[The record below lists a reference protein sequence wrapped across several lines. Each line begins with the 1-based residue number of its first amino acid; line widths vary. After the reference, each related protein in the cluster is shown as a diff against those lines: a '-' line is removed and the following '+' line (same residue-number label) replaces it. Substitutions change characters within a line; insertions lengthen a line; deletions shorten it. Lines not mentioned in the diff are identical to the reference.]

1 VQKKIRQKAA
11 LEERLKRRKTK
22 KVKEKAT
29 ELKVKREEAAGAFRE
44 EQNQVR
50 RDMLA
55 DEAEKV
61 IEVVAEVARRQS
73 LTSIH
78 GGEPESAADVGGGGE
93 IDASV
98 TAARGDGSAPRRSS
112 GVAEYFQ
119 QNDFDGGEGSYGMDE
134 SEVYERLLAIE
145 KSLQGD
151 KKAGASY
158 IDERDARWTLSG
170 AAPVAV
176 DAMNID
182 AEKFL
187 VYRTGLLVTE
197 ELRGVLSFPAVD
209 LALASTLPAPSA
221 TLENDYGRN
230 AFRRSYCFDRAGRTL
245 HLRVDRLDSMG
256 ECAIVLI
263 HALAHIM
270 AGVMEDD
277 NHPKFIEHFHRAL
290 QLCCQAG
297 LLSRGPGKLGFSDTA
312 EQKRLAKTLEDRG
325 FTGMKTTAERIALV
339 DELWNASGA
348 PPPAPKKSVGA
359 RASATASAPPIEEA
373 AEPEEPEEVELTED
387 EINEQKFTTVVLQ
400 INNAWEMLDTPA
412 EERDARYY
420 ADVLE
425 EKQPEQR
432 SRRESVIDAS
442 GAVTTHVTSEMVSDA
457 ESYYGGLQ
465 TQLAN
470 SGDMKKFV
478 EKKLAELR
486 GVWDQLD
493 HPAAARDAFM
503 ASLEQGDDKR
513 ALDLIGRELVQLQFQ
528 LAHDNDIL
536 KKIKER
542 IGFIAKWL
550 EFEVRAND
558 PNRFKGNSMRLL
570 QEDKFRKSAYPRL
583 VRKEATLIAALAEFR
598 SLHHVSFAY
607 GGEKNYLAVLRH
619 KIALRPP
626 NTPGEAI

>member
-1 VQKKIRQKAA
+1 M
-11 LEERLKRRKTK
+11 
-22 KVKEKAT
+22 
-29 ELKVKREEAAGAFRE
+29 G
-44 EQNQVR
+44 
-50 RDMLA
+50 
-55 DEAEKV
+55 
-61 IEVVAEVARRQS
+61 ARRQS
-73 LTSIH
+73 LVSIQT
-78 GGEPESAADVGGGGE
+78 EQAVQPETAVEKSVAPDVSAHE
-93 IDASV
+93 L
-98 TAARGDGSAPRRSS
+98 TESAPRRSS
-112 GVAEYFQ
+112 NVSEYFQ
-119 QNDFDGGEGSYGMDE
+119 QDAFGEDEDSRGMGE
-134 SEVYERLLAIE
+134 SELYERLLAIE
-145 KSLQGD
+145 KSLQGG
-151 KKAGASY
+151 KNKAGISY
-158 IDERDARWTLSG
+158 IDERDAGWTLTG

-176 DAMNID
+176 DIMKTN

-187 VYRTGLLVTE
+187 VYRTSLLVNG

-209 LALASTLPAPSA
+209 LSLASSLPAPS
-221 TLENDYGRN
+221 TSLENDYARN
-230 AFRRSYCFDRAGRTL
+230 AFRRSYYFDKANHAL

-297 LLSRGPGKLGFSDTA
+297 LLSRGSGKLGFSNTA

-325 FTGMKTTAERIALV
+325 FTGMRTTAERIALV
-339 DELWNASGA
+339 GELWNASGA
-348 PPPAPKKSVGA
+348 PPPAPKESVDA
-359 RASATASAPPIEEA
+359 RASAAASAPPIEEA
-373 AEPEEPEEVELTED
+373 EEPEEVELTED

-425 EKQPEQR
+425 EKQPGQR

-542 IGFIAKWL
+542 IGFIAKWR

-598 SLHHVSFAY
+598 SLHHVPFAY
-607 GGEKNYLAVLRH
+607 GGEKNYLALMRH

-626 NTPGEAI
+626 NTPGEA